1 MVKKPEKGG
10 DLMHA
15 VVEKDTCIGC
25 GLCASTEPDVFQ
37 IDDDGKAVATAE
49 TTDANQESVK
59 TCIEGCPVNAIHEEE

>member
-1 MVKKPEKGG
+1 
-10 DLMHA
+10 MHA
-15 VVEKDTCIGC
+15 VVDKDTCIGC

-59 TCIEGCPVNAIHEEE
+59 TCIEG